1 MLGAEGVV
9 EGERSNAAFKG
20 GGGRQALCYTGDG
33 RLSLNN
39 VTNSHTIIFEE
50 SYLTPEDLRR
60 EEAEV
65 HC

>member
-1 MLGAEGVV
+1 VKDLTPLLGGIECQDI
-9 EGERSNAAFKG
+9 S
-20 GGGRQALCYTGDG
+20 YTGDG

-39 VTNSHTIIFEE
+39 VTNSHTITFEE